1 MKKFFENYDDNDMML
16 VCWLVLVVLVFY
28 IGYGIGCGASGEP
41 DDYWEIYYQGYDQ
54 AAGDYASDP
63 DPLVITEFKVVSLD
77 VLTASSNKDNGKA
90 TNLFQIS
97 LSPIDVNN
105 QILNIDILR
114 INDPALDAD
123 LKVGSTMYC
132 INGTEYVTASDKR
145 IGMSSLPE
153 PMPDIY
159 DGYVGS
165 DRLEPIGEEA
175 LSNW

>member
-1 MKKFFENYDDNDMML
+1 MKKFFENYDENDVFL
-16 VCWLVLVVLVFY
+16 ICWLVLAALVFY
-28 IGYGIGCGASGEP
+28 IGYGAGFNAKGEQDGCC
-41 DDYWEIYYQGYDQ
+41 DVYYQGYNQGIVDSVSE
-54 AAGDYASDP
+54 SDP
-63 DPLVITEFKVVSLD
+63 LTITEFKVVSLD
-77 VLTASSNKDNGKA
+77 VLTASSNKDNGKN

-97 LSPIDVNN
+97 LSPIDIND
-105 QILNIDILR
+105 QILNVDILR

-123 LKVGSTMYC
+123 LKIGSIMYC

-165 DRLEPIGEEA
+165 DRLEPIGQEA
-175 LSNW
+175 VPNW

>member
-1 MKKFFENYDDNDMML
+1 MNKFFENYDENDVFL
-16 VCWLVLVVLVFY
+16 ICWLVLAAFVFY
-28 IGYGIGCGASGEP
+28 IGYGAGVNAKGEQ

-54 AAGDYASDP
+54 AAVDYASDP
-63 DPLVITEFKVVSLD
+63 DPLVITEFKVVSLE
-77 VLTASSNKDNGKA
+77 VLDASVGNQGEKINNIYK
-90 TNLFQIS
+90 IS
-97 LSPIDVNN
+97 LQPETNGTDILNVSILRVNN
-105 QILNIDILR
+105 PAID
-114 INDPALDAD
+114 PD

-165 DRLEPIGEEA
+165 DRLEPIGQEA
-175 LSNW
+175 VPNW